1 MCGPQALPP
10 EIWLR
15 IFSLLQARELTSV
28 VGVCRFWA
36 SVASLPHLW
45 AKVRLSKRKLLMEG
59 FHHLFSVPRFSSLR
73 TLDYS
78 RAWLKHQ
85 GWREVLEQVI
95 MCGQVHHLDLSQ
107 AKLHD
112 VGTELVAEAVSRVTR
127 VTLSNVQGLDLPH
140 LILRA
145 CSPSSR
151 LRHLTLEEVN
161 LPGNTGLEGVEAG
174 VLARAL
180 ATLHTIELAE
190 ASLLSR
196 DQLAVLLDTC
206 SRSGTKVSGVVSTEE
221 EPLLPR
227 LLPYMDRATV
237 QVGSSWHL
245 SPHLWTSLLSPL
257 SLPSSRLSHLDLEGV
272 SLSLAGVEPRL
283 LAHLSSLSS
292 LRLSGLHL
300 SPPQWSSLLLSLPP
314 STLTTGLSRLSSLSL
329 QFAALSPHQWE
340 ALLPSLSSSP
350 TLHSLALVQVDLSPL
365 PPHLLPPL
373 VRRLEH
379 LDLSDSRL
387 SPLHLQPLLAAVP
400 SSNLRCLG
408 LAGQDLAQVGREVL
422 ARGVASLHRVVLRKA
437 KLGEEQVRALLS
449 CCLGPCRLRQIDLS
463 CVNLSSIP
471 GDLLALA
478 VSRLREADLTCTWL
492 TRAQLAAMV
501 DQVCR
506 YTRLEHLRLQAATVA
521 LLTREMRRRLE
532 GELYLS
538 VF

>member
-1 MCGPQALPP
+1 
-10 EIWLR
+10 
-15 IFSLLQARELTSV
+15 
-28 VGVCRFWA
+28 
-36 SVASLPHLW
+36 
-45 AKVRLSKRKLLMEG
+45 MEG

-85 GWREVLEQVI
+85 GWREVLEQ
-95 MCGQVHHLDLSQ
+95 

-112 VGTELVAEAVSRVTR
+112 VGTELVAEAVSRVSR

-161 LPGNTGLEGVEAG
+161 LPGNTSLEGVEPG

-180 ATLHTIELAE
+180 ATLHTVELAE

-227 LLPYMDRATV
+227 LLPYMDKATV

-283 LAHLSSLSS
+283 LAHLSCLFS

-300 SPPQWSSLLLSLPP
+300 SPPQWSSLLLSLPTGRLSHLSLRMVGLASLPP

-329 QFAALSPHQWE
+329 QFTALSPQQWE

-408 LAGQDLAQVGREVL
+408 LAGQDLTQVGREVL
-422 ARGVASLHRVVLRKA
+422 ARGLADLHRVVLRKA
-437 KLGEEQVRALLS
+437 RVGEEQVRALLS
-449 CCLGPCRLRQIDLS
+449 CCLGSCRLRQMDLS
-463 CVNLSSIP
+463 CVNLSSVP

-492 TRAQLAAMV
+492 TRTQLAALV

-506 YTRLEHLRLQAATVA
+506 YTKLEHLRLQAATVA
-521 LLTREMRRRLE
+521 LLTREMRKRLE